1 LAWYYGGQGRA
12 ARRFFWGCLWK
23 TLRQAPRIVGQMV
36 IYLGMYV
43 HFCKVHQLA
52 LSWEP
57 WAATRQPW
65 LLRGTSL
72 GGGKQSDP

>member
-1 LAWYYGGQGRA
+1 M
-12 ARRFFWGCLWK
+12 
-23 TLRQAPRIVGQMV
+23 RIVGQML
-36 IYLGMYV
+36 IDLGMYV

-57 WAATRQPW
+57 WAATRLPW

-72 GGGKQSDP
+72 GAGKQSDP